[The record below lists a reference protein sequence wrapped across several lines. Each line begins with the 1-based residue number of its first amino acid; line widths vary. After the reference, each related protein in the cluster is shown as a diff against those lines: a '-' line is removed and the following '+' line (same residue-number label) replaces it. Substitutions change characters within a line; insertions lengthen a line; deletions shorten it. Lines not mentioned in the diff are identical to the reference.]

1 MRLPNIS
8 VSENVTN
15 TIRSLDMQRYELDR
29 QISSGQKLSQ
39 PEDDGMRVG
48 KLIRVDAQKNQ
59 LAQYQRN
66 ASYASEFLNAGHL
79 NLDNLR
85 ELNLRAQEISRVA
98 GSNLNESAGE
108 TYGFEINQLIE
119 EALNRVN
126 ATHRGRAL
134 FSGTEYKPNFGNSQV
149 KLGQEYKKTISLNNN
164 LVGEENGD
172 GTRRISAGEEVVFK
186 VNGREYVVN
195 AKVDGVTT
203 AKIIDLVKD
212 LINQDTK
219 FLNESPEFDTDEYNA
234 KVRGGA
240 PPNNHRNVQATL
252 YAKVS
257 DNGELEIHGTVGQSY
272 HASVDFITKWD
283 PSLYFPEQTQEKLDA
298 KANSLFSGL
307 NFDEL
312 TPSEKDQV
320 RDEVFS
326 VGTPVYSLTAQQVDD
341 LTGLSVGT
349 DGDYIISDNG
359 SEILLEPAELSG
371 NVWRKTP
378 TSLDSTTLDAVQFPS
393 YDSVSQYL
401 LDNSVI
407 SVGETP
413 TADWEREISVS
424 SEFSDGSSK
433 LVVEHS
439 DPWKRLNTYEL
450 GAIAEFDGKLWQSQI
465 DDNVN
470 HKPSGADTLY
480 WKEVSSGYDVEREDW
495 SIIADSVDNR
505 FYFMA
510 PDGRFFD
517 VEQDAISYTAG
528 MLVNSFNKDYA
539 STDALDADIQAMV
552 KEVTYPVT
560 RFKVTGSESE
570 GAVTFDSKTLDYR
583 LTAAGDGAGVIDG
596 LFLKGNLS
604 RLSDQTISEGSVVI
618 HEGRY
623 YLTTEPQPET
633 GFDGNAWKNLTLE
646 ERSGDGAFL
655 LGDSLPVEGRE
666 IVFET
671 DIPFSA
677 EKGEYIYDR
686 ANDKFYV
693 TTANVT
699 NASSTNGA
707 DFKEVSAR
715 SSIQGA
721 EWSSNFIYD
730 KGQIALYEGK
740 YYQCQRDN
748 FNNVLEAGDF
758 LGTTMVVRP
767 DDEFIINEN
776 NLSVA
781 NDIWLPLQGQM
792 DHVMKF
798 SPERDDAPVVTI
810 QSAGQSGIDASAKA
824 VVDAHGRIVGLKVEN
839 PGRYFFG
846 TDNSGTVPPDFEK
859 AKVVLENGQELEAT
873 ILWEENP
880 SDPGPFRIAGFDISS
895 EPVATGA
902 PKGPRL
908 GDTFGFATGSKAFLD
923 HRDSEGNLLS
933 VTYMGGNQNSQTFV
947 GKDTAIS
954 YMLNSSGE
962 KTQELGDIVNS
973 LVQLREGLNNSDPNL
988 YSQEIADAE
997 KDLISM
1003 EDNLINKMGELSA
1016 KMVRMETA
1024 RAHDEDYLLQL
1035 NQQISRDLDVDLS
1048 EAIMRLT
1055 RVSTAYQAAMQV
1067 GAQLLNTSL
1076 LNYL

>member
-39 PEDDGMRVG
+39 PEDDGMRIG

-59 LAQYQRN
+59 LAQFQRN

-108 TYGFEINQLIE
+108 TYGFEVNQLIE

-126 ATHRGRAL
+126 ASHRGRAL

-149 KLGQEYKKTISLNNN
+149 KLGQEYKKIISLNNN
-164 LVGEENGD
+164 LVGEESGD
-172 GTRRISAGEEVVFK
+172 GTRRISAGEQVIFK
-186 VNGREYVVN
+186 VNGREYVVD
-195 AKVDGVTT
+195 AKVDGITT
-203 AKIIDLVKD
+203 TQIIELVRD

-219 FLNESPEFDTDEYNA
+219 FLSDSPEFDTAEYTA
-234 KVRGGA
+234 SVRGGA
-240 PPNNHRNVQATL
+240 PPNNQRNEQATL

-257 DNGELEIHGTVGQSY
+257 DNGELEIHGTVGESY
-272 HASVDFITKWD
+272 RASVDYVTKWD
-283 PSLYFPEQTQEKLDA
+283 PSLYFPEQTQAKLDA

-326 VGTPVYSLTAQQVDD
+326 MGTPVYSLTSVQVND
-341 LTGLSVGT
+341 LTGSTGGLA
-349 DGDYIISDNG
+349 GDYILTDNG
-359 SEILLEPAELSG
+359 SEILLEPAEQSG
-371 NVWRKTP
+371 NAWRKTP
-378 TSLDSTTLDAVQFPS
+378 DTLDSSILDAAQFPTF
-393 YDSVSQYL
+393 DSVSQYL
-401 LDNSVI
+401 LDNAVI
-407 SVGETP
+407 AVGETP
-413 TADWEREISVS
+413 TADWEREIPVS

-433 LVVEHS
+433 LVVQHS

-470 HKPSGADTLY
+470 HKPSGVDTYY
-480 WKEVSSGYDVEREDW
+480 WKEVPSGYDVEREDW
-495 SIIADSVDNR
+495 SIKAESVDNR

-517 VEQDAISYTAG
+517 VEQDAISYTAS
-528 MLVNSFNKDYA
+528 MLINSFTKDYS
-539 STDALDADIQAMV
+539 STDELEADIQAMV

-560 RFKVTGSESE
+560 RFEVNGSESK
-570 GAVTFDSKTLDYR
+570 GSVTFDTKTLDYR
-583 LTAAGDGAGVIDG
+583 LAAAGGGADVIDG
-596 LFLKGNLS
+596 LFLKGTIA
-604 RLSDQTISEGSVVI
+604 RLTDPVINEGSVVI

-623 YLTTEPQPET
+623 YLTTEAQPLA

-646 ERSGDGAFL
+646 QRSGDGAFL

-666 IVFET
+666 IVFESNL
-671 DIPFSA
+671 PFSA
-677 EKGEYIYDR
+677 EMGEYVYDR
-686 ANDKFYV
+686 PNDKFYV
-693 TTANVT
+693 ATTNVT
-699 NASSTNGA
+699 NATSVNGT
-707 DFKEVSAR
+707 DFKEVGAR
-715 SSIQGA
+715 SSVQGA

-748 FNNVLEAGDF
+748 FNNVLESGEF
-758 LGTTMVVRP
+758 LGTAMVVRP
-767 DDEFIINEN
+767 DDEYIINEN
-776 NLSVA
+776 NLKVA

-798 SPERDDAPVVTI
+798 SPERDDAPSVTI
-810 QSAGQSGIDASAKA
+810 QSAGSSGIDASAKA
-824 VVDAHGRIVGLKVEN
+824 VVDAHGRIVGLKVMN

-846 TDNSGTVPPDFEK
+846 TDSTGTVPPDFEK
-859 AKVVLENGQELEAT
+859 AKVLLENGQELEAT

-880 SDPGPFRIAGFDISS
+880 SDPGPFRIAGFDISD

-902 PKGPRL
+902 PTGPRL
-908 GDTFGFATGSKAFLD
+908 GDTFDFATGSKAFLD

-933 VTYMGGNQNSQTFV
+933 VTYMGGKQNSQTFV

-954 YMLNSSGE
+954 YMLDSSGD
-962 KTQELGDIVNS
+962 KTKELGDIVNS
-973 LVQLREGLNNSDPNL
+973 LVQLRDGLSSSSPNL

-997 KDLISM
+997 QGLISM

-1016 KMVRMETA
+1016 KMVRMETV

-1035 NQQISRDLDVDLS
+1035 DQQISRDLDVDLS

>member
-39 PEDDGMRVG
+39 PEDDGMRIG

-108 TYGFEINQLIE
+108 TYGFEVNQLIE

-126 ATHRGRAL
+126 ASHRGRAL

-149 KLGQEYKKTISLNNN
+149 KLGQEYKKIISLNNN
-164 LVGEENGD
+164 LVGEESGD
-172 GTRRISAGEEVVFK
+172 GTRRISAGEQVIFK
-186 VNGREYVVN
+186 VNGREYVVD
-195 AKVDGVTT
+195 AKVDGITT
-203 AKIIDLVKD
+203 TQIIELVRD

-219 FLNESPEFDTDEYNA
+219 FLSDSPEFDTAEYTA
-234 KVRGGA
+234 SVRGGA
-240 PPNNHRNVQATL
+240 PPNNQRNEQATL

-257 DNGELEIHGTVGQSY
+257 DNGELEIHGTVGESY
-272 HASVDFITKWD
+272 RASVDYVTKWD
-283 PSLYFPEQTQEKLDA
+283 PSLYFPEQTQAKLDA

-326 VGTPVYSLTAQQVDD
+326 MGTPVYSLTSVQVND
-341 LTGLSVGT
+341 LTGSTGGLA
-349 DGDYIISDNG
+349 GDYILTDNG
-359 SEILLEPAELSG
+359 SEILLEPAEQSG
-371 NVWRKTP
+371 NTWRKTP
-378 TSLDSTTLDAVQFPS
+378 DTLDSSILDAAQFPTF
-393 YDSVSQYL
+393 DSVSQYL
-401 LDNSVI
+401 LDNAVI
-407 SVGETP
+407 AVGETP
-413 TADWEREISVS
+413 TADWEREIPVS
-424 SEFSDGSSK
+424 SEFSEGSSK
-433 LVVEHS
+433 LVVQHS

-450 GAIAEFDGKLWQSQI
+450 GAIAQFEGKLWQSQI

-470 HKPSGADTLY
+470 HKPSGVDTYY
-480 WKEVSSGYDVEREDW
+480 WKEVPSGYDVEREDW
-495 SIIADSVDNR
+495 SIKAESVDNR

-517 VEQDAISYTAG
+517 VEQDAISYTAS
-528 MLVNSFNKDYA
+528 MLINSFTKDYS
-539 STDALDADIQAMV
+539 STDELEADIQAMV

-560 RFKVTGSESE
+560 RFEVNGSESK
-570 GAVTFDSKTLDYR
+570 GTVTFDTKTLDYR
-583 LTAAGDGAGVIDG
+583 LAAAGGGADVIDG
-596 LFLKGNLS
+596 LFLKGTIS
-604 RLSDQTISEGSVVI
+604 RLTDPVINEGSVVI

-623 YLTTEPQPET
+623 YLTTEAQPLA

-646 ERSGDGAFL
+646 QRSGDGAFL

-666 IVFET
+666 IVFESNL
-671 DIPFSA
+671 PFSA
-677 EKGEYIYDR
+677 EKGEYVYDR
-686 ANDKFYV
+686 PNDKFYV
-693 TTANVT
+693 ATTNVT
-699 NASSTNGA
+699 NATSVNGT
-707 DFKEVSAR
+707 DFKEVGAL
-715 SSIQGA
+715 SSVQGA

-748 FNNVLEAGDF
+748 FNNVLESGEF
-758 LGTTMVVRP
+758 LGTAMVVRP
-767 DDEFIINEN
+767 DDEYIINEN
-776 NLSVA
+776 NLKVA

-798 SPERDDAPVVTI
+798 SPERDDAPSVTI
-810 QSAGQSGIDASAKA
+810 QSAGSSGIDASAKA
-824 VVDAHGRIVGLKVEN
+824 VVDAHGRIVGLKVMN

-846 TDNSGTVPPDFEK
+846 TDSTGTVPPDFEK
-859 AKVVLENGQELEAT
+859 AKVLLENGQELEAT

-880 SDPGPFRIAGFDISS
+880 SDPGPFRIAGFDISD

-902 PKGPRL
+902 PSGPRL
-908 GDTFGFATGSKAFLD
+908 GDTFDFATGSKAFLD

-954 YMLNSSGE
+954 YMLDSSGD
-962 KTQELGDIVNS
+962 KTKELGDIVNS
-973 LVQLREGLNNSDPNL
+973 LVQLRDGLSNSSPNL

-997 KDLISM
+997 QGLISM

-1016 KMVRMETA
+1016 KMVRMETV

-1035 NQQISRDLDVDLS
+1035 DQQISRDLDVDLS